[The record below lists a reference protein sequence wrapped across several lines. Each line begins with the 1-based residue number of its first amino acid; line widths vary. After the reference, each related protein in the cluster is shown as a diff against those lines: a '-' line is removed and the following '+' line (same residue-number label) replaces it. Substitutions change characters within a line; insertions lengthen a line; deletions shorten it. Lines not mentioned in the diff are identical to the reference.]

1 MIITLLPIANE
12 VWGKVMSLH
21 LSVSHSVHKGGC
33 YNVTFCYG
41 QHLFGQHHPLDSN
54 PQTAPPSWTAP
65 SPLDSTTL
73 LDSTIP
79 LDSTTSW
86 TAPPPPDS
94 TNPLDSTPPP
104 PTFLVNKWV
113 IRIRLECFLVSLAFV
128 FLQGAGW
135 NGYPW
140 THVLSGW
147 GSGYLWSQ
155 VPFGGVGVSRGWVC
169 LKGVSMS
176 RGVGPTPSGQCSGMG
191 THPCY

>member
-1 MIITLLPIANE
+1 MDSI
-12 VWGKVMSLH
+12 SLD
-21 LSVSHSVHKGGC
+21 S
-33 YNVTFCYG
+33 TTPWTATPR
-41 QHLFGQHHPLDSN
+41 QHHPPGQHHP
-54 PQTAPPSWTAP
+54 PWTAPPSWTAP
-65 SPLDSTTL
+65 SP
-73 LDSTIP
+73 
-79 LDSTTSW
+79 W
-86 TAPPPPDS
+86 TAPPPGQHHHPQ
-94 TNPLDSTPPP
+94 TAPTHWTAP

-176 RGVGPTPSGQCSGMG
+176 RGVNVRGWVPTPA
-191 THPCY
+191 TDT

>member
-21 LSVSHSVHKGGC
+21 LSVCHSVHKGGC

-41 QHLFGQHHPLDSN
+41 QHLSGQHHPLDSN
-54 PQTAPPSWTAP
+54 LQTAPPSWTAP
-65 SPLDSTTL
+65 SP
-73 LDSTIP
+73 
-79 LDSTTSW
+79 W
-86 TAPPPPDS
+86 TAPPPGQHHHPQ
-94 TNPLDSTPPP
+94 TAPTHWTVP

-140 THVLSGW
+140 THVLSG
-147 GSGYLWSQ
+147 
-155 VPFGGVGVSRGWVC
+155 
-169 LKGVSMS
+169 
-176 RGVGPTPSGQCSGMG
+176 
-191 THPCY
+191 